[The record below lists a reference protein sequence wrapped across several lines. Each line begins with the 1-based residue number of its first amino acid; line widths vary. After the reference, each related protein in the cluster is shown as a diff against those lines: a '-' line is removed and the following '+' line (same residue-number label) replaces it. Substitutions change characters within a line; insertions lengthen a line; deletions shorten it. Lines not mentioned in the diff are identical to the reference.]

1 MLREEATAT
10 RSFRVLGVR
19 VDAVQIPDVIDI
31 IERWI
36 EERGPCRYVAVT
48 GMHGVSV
55 AGRDPDFRR
64 ILEEA
69 GLVVPDGMPLVWLGR
84 SRGHALERRVYGPE
98 LMIEFCRR
106 TRGRG
111 YRHYFYGGRPAVAQ
125 RLADSLRAVNP
136 GLSVAGTWSPPFGV
150 PSRPESA
157 EILNRINE
165 ASPDILW
172 VGLGTPKQE
181 RFMWESRADLR
192 VPVLVGVG
200 AAFDINSGMVR
211 QAPVWMR
218 DNGLE
223 WSWRLMREPRRLWR
237 RYLLDGSRFAAN
249 VALELSG
256 LKRFD

>member
-1 MLREEATAT
+1 VLREEAAAP

-19 VDAVQIPDVIDI
+19 VDTVQIPDVIDV

-36 EERGPCRYVAVT
+36 QEREPCRYVAVT

-55 AGRDPDFRR
+55 AGRDPVFRR

-84 SRGHALERRVYGPE
+84 SRGHTLERRVYGPE

-111 YRHYFYGGRPAVAQ
+111 YRHYFYGGRAGVAQ
-125 RLADSLRAVNP
+125 LLADSLRIANP
-136 GLSVAGTWSPPFGV
+136 GLSVAGAWFPPFGV
-150 PSRPESA
+150 PSRRER
-157 EILNRINE
+157 EETLTRINE

-172 VGLGTPKQE
+172 VGLSTPKQE
-181 RFMWESRADLR
+181 RWMWESRAELR
-192 VPVLVGVG
+192 VPVLIGVG
-200 AAFDINSGMVR
+200 AAFDINSGRVR
-211 QAPVWMR
+211 QAPLWMR
-218 DNGLE
+218 ENGLE
-223 WSWRLMREPRRLWR
+223 WSWRLMQEPRRLWR
-237 RYLLDGSRFAAN
+237 RYLIDGSRFAAN